1 MHNPFENAMA
11 QLEKAARINKNL
23 GAEFIAKMRVPDRDI
38 RISIPV
44 RMDSGALQIFEGY
57 RVQYNNALGPYKGG
71 IRYHPETDINEVK
84 ALAFLMALKCS
95 LAGLP
100 MGGGKGGITVEPRNL
115 SEGELERLSR
125 GWVQK
130 LADVLGP
137 EKDVPAPDV
146 NTTPEIMAWMNDEFM
161 KITGER
167 TGATFTGKPVEQ
179 GGSEGRGAATGLG
192 GYYVF
197 ESFQKNLGLPEKCKV
212 VIQGFGNV
220 GSHAA
225 EVFAQHGHTI
235 IAISDSRGGIYDAA
249 GLDIGKLSKYKKET
263 GSLANFPGSKNLTNE
278 KLLELECDVL
288 IPAAFENQVTEE
300 NAENVKAKVVLEL
313 ANGPTTPEADE
324 ILFKKDIS
332 VIPDILAN
340 SGGVTVSYFEW
351 EQNLKGEHWSEAEV
365 FEKLKRYLE
374 NASQKILAKS
384 LEYNTSLRM
393 GAFLVALERIK
404 EKS

>member
-1 MHNPFENAMA
+1 M
-11 QLEKAARINKNL
+11 
-23 GAEFIAKMRVPDRDI
+23 
-38 RISIPV
+38 
-44 RMDSGALQIFEGY
+44 
-57 RVQYNNALGPYKGG
+57 
-71 IRYHPETDINEVK
+71 
-84 ALAFLMALKCS
+84 
-95 LAGLP
+95 
-100 MGGGKGGITVEPRNL
+100 
-115 SEGELERLSR
+115 
-125 GWVQK
+125 
-130 LADVLGP
+130 
-137 EKDVPAPDV
+137 
-146 NTTPEIMAWMNDEFM
+146 
-161 KITGER
+161 
-167 TGATFTGKPVEQ
+167 
-179 GGSEGRGAATGLG
+179 
-192 GYYVF
+192 
-197 ESFQKNLGLPEKCKV
+197 
-212 VIQGFGNV
+212 
-220 GSHAA
+220 
-225 EVFAQHGHTI
+225 
-235 IAISDSRGGIYDAA
+235 
-249 GLDIGKLSKYKKET
+249 
-263 GSLANFPGSKNLTNE
+263 
-278 KLLELECDVL
+278 